1 MERVSNQADNT
12 YHHARKLA
20 IKPAS
25 PEAVA
30 LKRLRASARASVDRR
45 RFLGGFARRSSGVT
59 GRENLSSGQVEKP
72 REISGTVARKM
83 DREHALIQRERGKG
97 ERKKEQSG
105 EGERGEKV
113 VG

>member
-1 MERVSNQADNT
+1 M
-12 YHHARKLA
+12 
-20 IKPAS
+20 
-25 PEAVA
+25 
-30 LKRLRASARASVDRR
+30 
-45 RFLGGFARRSSGVT
+45 
-59 GRENLSSGQVEKP
+59 EKP